1 MTVLNKVDITRLEE
15 LPSEKREVLKDLES
29 NESVP
34 LIEMSTVTDFG
45 VMDVKNEACER
56 LLAFRVDQ
64 KMKSKKV
71 IVIRKFLVL
80 HKSNPNNYNV

>member
-1 MTVLNKVDITRLEE
+1 
-15 LPSEKREVLKDLES
+15 
-29 NESVP
+29 
-34 LIEMSTVTDFG
+34 
-45 VMDVKNEACER
+45 MDVKNEACER

-80 HKSNPNNYNV
+80 HKSNPNNYNVWTSSNE